1 MRSETALINSLPQF
15 LQNIR
20 EFKALI
26 GLPEVD
32 ITENKDKESTGA
44 AGYLVN
50 ELWDNI
56 EKSTYGQIPE
66 YADKDGIM
74 CLEKRYKLSG
84 GIINTDEELAERRT
98 RLINRVS
105 LRPPYTL
112 GKVKEQLE
120 TIVDGDVAEIDY
132 NSDYHTL
139 TIKAPSVTEELKTEV
154 KKTLRRMIP
163 ASIGYTVTSEN
174 NWALI
179 SDKTWDE
186 ASKTTWKGLKG

>member
-20 EFKALI
+20 EYKALI
-26 GLPEVD
+26 GLPEID
-32 ITENKDKESTGA
+32 ISESKDKGSTGA

-50 ELWDNI
+50 ELWDDI

-74 CLEKRYKLSG
+74 YLEKRYKLSG
-84 GIINTDEELAERRT
+84 GIIDTDEELAERRT

-120 TIVDGDVAEIDY
+120 TIVDGNVAEIDY

-139 TIKAPSVTEELKTEV
+139 TIKVPSVTEELKTEV

>member
-15 LQNIR
+15 LQNIC
-20 EFKALI
+20 EYKALI
-26 GLPEVD
+26 GLPEID
-32 ITENKDKESTGA
+32 ISENEGKESTGV

-50 ELWDNI
+50 ELWDDI

-74 CLEKRYKLSG
+74 YLEKRYKLSG

-132 NSDYHTL
+132 NPDYHTL
-139 TIKAPSVTEELKTEV
+139 TIKVPSVTEELQTEV

>member
-20 EFKALI
+20 EYKALI
-26 GLPEVD
+26 GLPEID
-32 ITENKDKESTGA
+32 ISESKDKGSTGA

-50 ELWDNI
+50 ELWDDI

-74 CLEKRYKLSG
+74 YLEKRYKLSG
-84 GIINTDEELAERRT
+84 GIIDTDEELAERRT

-120 TIVDGDVAEIDY
+120 TIVDGNVAEIDY

-139 TIKAPSVTEELKTEV
+139 TIKVPSVTEELKTEV

-186 ASKTTWKGLKG
+186 ASKTTWIGLKG

>member
-20 EFKALI
+20 EYKVLI
-26 GLPEVD
+26 GLPEID
-32 ITENKDKESTGA
+32 ISENNDKENTGV

-50 ELWDNI
+50 ELWDDI

-74 CLEKRYKLSG
+74 YLEKRYKLSG
-84 GIINTDEELAERRT
+84 GIISTDEELAERRT

-139 TIKAPSVTEELKTEV
+139 TIKVPSVTEELKTEV